1 MSIITLVSDFG
12 LKDHYV
18 SSLKGTIYS
27 MMPQAV
33 IVDISHQ
40 IEKYNIQ
47 SAAFNLKQAYT
58 SFPQKTVHVIALNTE
73 FVNTGGYVAVEYN
86 DHFFIAA
93 DNGIFSLLFDE
104 TPAKIVEI
112 PIESIVNTSFPVRD
126 IFASIACKLANG
138 DELASIGK
146 PKNKLRE
153 LLPFRA
159 SSMESII
166 RGAVVYIDSYDNAI
180 TNIDKALFERIG
192 KGQSFVIEFAKDYQ
206 IERISKDYNEV
217 PQGEILALFNSSGF
231 LELAMRNGNIS
242 GLLHL
247 NLNAPITI
255 NFG

>member
-1 MSIITLVSDFG
+1 MAIITLISDFG

-27 MMPQAV
+27 IMPEAV

-47 SAAFNLKQAYT
+47 SAAYNLKQSYN
-58 SFPQKTVHVIALNTE
+58 SFPKKTIHIIALNTE
-73 FVNTGGYVAVEYN
+73 LLNAGGYVAVEH
-86 DHFFIAA
+86 DGHFFIAA
-93 DNGIFSLLFDE
+93 DNGVFSLLFDE
-104 TPAKIVEI
+104 IPAKIVEI
-112 PIESIVNTSFPVRD
+112 PIDTITNNSFPVRD
-126 IFASIACKLANG
+126 IFASVACKLASG
-138 DELASIGK
+138 HELTSIGK
-146 PKNKLRE
+146 PRNKLRE

-159 SSMESII
+159 SSMEGII
-166 RGAVVYIDSYDNAI
+166 RGAVVYIDSYDNVI
-180 TNIDKALFERIG
+180 TNIDKALFERVG
-192 KGQSFVIEFAKDYQ
+192 KGQPFVIEFAKDYQ